1 MTRQGW
7 ASTLALVAVSLAR
20 GILAADASEIALSFV
35 HKEVRIDVPADA
47 VRRIEAYATLTI
59 VNRETRQRTE
69 LESPRVEI
77 CLSKAIRDKLSQL
90 TARIVD
96 QPLDIVVG
104 CEVVS
109 RPVIREPMGVSP
121 CFQITANDAA
131 EADAIARKLRSGSK
145 SCRAPTS

>member
-1 MTRQGW
+1 VHDAFGVGVVQRLTDLVGDLERDVQRE
-7 ASTLALVAVSLAR
+7 AVALR
-20 GILAADASEIALSFV
+20 F
-35 HKEVRIDVPADA
+35 
-47 VRRIEAYATLTI
+47 
-59 VNRETRQRTE
+59 
-69 LESPRVEI
+69 
-77 CLSKAIRDKLSQL
+77 
-90 TARIVD
+90 VD

-131 EADAIARKLRSGSK
+131 EADAIARMLRSGSK